1 MHRKNRVR
9 PSIRYHHTAAGRTAT
24 QGLRFSFERRRKS
37 VMAAAKPASC

>member
-1 MHRKNRVR
+1 MYKKTRVR

-24 QGLRFSFERRRKS
+24 QGLKFSFDRRRKS